1 MPAEAPSGAALTD
14 PEDVKLVTLARSTR
28 ARTRAAQGAC
38 VRDPD
43 GRTYAAATVELPSLR
58 LSAVQVAVAMAVTSG
73 ARGLE
78 AVVVLGEADAP
89 GAGDTVPEADLAA
102 VRDLAGPGV
111 PVHLT
116 APDGSLLASVTS

>member
-1 MPAEAPSGAALTD
+1 MPAEPVAQELSD
-14 PEDVKLVTLARSTR
+14 PEDRKLVTLARSTR
-28 ARTRAAQGAC
+28 ARTRARQGAS
-38 VRDPD
+38 VRDQD

-78 AVVVLGEADAP
+78 AVVVLGESAAP
-89 GAGDTVPEADLAA
+89 GAGDTVSEADLAA

-111 PVHLT
+111 PVHLP
-116 APDGSLLASVTS
+116 APDGTLLASVAS

>member
-1 MPAEAPSGAALTD
+1 MPADAPSGALTD

-28 ARTRAAQGAC
+28 ARTSAAQGAC
-38 VRDPD
+38 VRDQD

-58 LSAVQVAVAMAVTSG
+58 LSAVQVSVAMAVTSG

-78 AVVVLGEADAP
+78 AVVVLGEAAAP
-89 GAGDTVPEADLAA
+89 GARDTVSEADLAA
-102 VRDLAGPGV
+102 VRDFAGPGV

-116 APDGSLLASVTS
+116 APDGSLLASVAS